1 MDYSILRERLA
12 DMRAG
17 CIEALKEMK
26 DPDVLAEKTQ
36 IDSLL
41 RWIQLFESY
50 GIDRHRLV
58 ALPRLS
64 SDLRVVDDNETDDRS
79 QWRDLTRQDND
90 YFLDGGDFLLKAPRQ

>member
-1 MDYSILRERLA
+1 MDYSILKERLA

-17 CIEALKEMK
+17 CIEALRLEQ

-41 RWIQLFESY
+41 RWIQWFESY

-58 ALPRLS
+58 ALPQS
-64 SDLRVVDDNETDDRS
+64 WSDLRVIDDNETDDRA
-79 QWRDLTRQDND
+79 QWRDLSREDD
-90 YFLDGGDFLLKAPRQ
+90 AYFLDAGDFLLKAPRQ